1 MKGVA
6 TAQVRTASTRPP
18 LGEDSMTTF
27 YIKVENLK
35 FSRQENKTNREV
47 KDAVDSA
54 SPCTVPLDL
63 TASGM
68 LPSPGP

>member
-1 MKGVA
+1 M
-6 TAQVRTASTRPP
+6 
-18 LGEDSMTTF
+18 MTTF

-47 KDAVDSA
+47 KEFAVDSA

>member
-1 MKGVA
+1 M
-6 TAQVRTASTRPP
+6 
-18 LGEDSMTTF
+18 MTTF

-63 TASGM
+63 TSSGM